1 MIELNTH
8 GASFTI
14 AAHSPTDV
22 EGWCTVHVQVETN
35 GFHGETIAWLMT
47 DGLISFET
55 DLGIMMQNIGKDAQA
70 RLCSP
75 EPDLDIQLT
84 MNHLG
89 QIQGT
94 FAIESERRDGIPT
107 VLSGSFSMD
116 QSFLP
121 TLRRQINNLVKAL
134 RG

>member
-1 MIELNTH
+1 MIDLNTH
-8 GASFTI
+8 GASFI
-14 AAHSPTDV
+14 IVAHSPNDV
-22 EGWCTVHVQVETN
+22 EGWCKVHVQVETN
-35 GFHGETIAWLMT
+35 GFHGETIAWLVT
-47 DGLISFET
+47 EGLISFEK
-55 DLGIMMQNIGKDAQA
+55 DLGTMMQNIGKDSRA

-75 EPDLDIQLT
+75 KPDLDIQLM

-121 TLRRQINNLVKAL
+121 TLRRGINDLVKAL
-134 RG
+134 KG

>member
-8 GASFTI
+8 GASFII
-14 AAHSPTDV
+14 ATHSRTDA
-22 EGWCTVHVQVETN
+22 EGWCKVHVQVKTN
-35 GFHGETIAWLMT
+35 GFQGETIAWLMME
-47 DGLISFET
+47 GLKIFEK
-55 DLGIMMQNIGKDAQA
+55 DLHAMMQNIGKDLRT

-75 EPDLDIQLT
+75 EPDLDIQLV

-94 FAIESERRDGIPT
+94 FALESERRDGIPT
-107 VLSGSFSMD
+107 VLSGAFSMD

-121 TLRRQINNLVKAL
+121 ELKKQTKNLIKAL
-134 RG
+134 EG